1 MAMSEK
7 SSSSQQR
14 YQAFCVLLTLG
25 IQKIGNPDGMS
36 LIGVNRSV
44 FEQLIDVAVGSDAHV
59 LLA

>member
-14 YQAFCVLLTLG
+14 YQAFCVLHTLG
-25 IQKIGNPDGMS
+25 IQEIGNPDGMS

-44 FEQLIDVAVGSDAHV
+44 FEQLIDVAVRSDAHV